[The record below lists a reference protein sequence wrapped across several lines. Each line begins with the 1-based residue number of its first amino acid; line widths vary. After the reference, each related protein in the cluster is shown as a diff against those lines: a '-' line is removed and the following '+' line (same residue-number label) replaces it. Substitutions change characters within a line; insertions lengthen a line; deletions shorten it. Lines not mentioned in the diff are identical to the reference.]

1 MTPISSL
8 LGMSGPIPPFT
19 ASSGGGGGGGG
30 GGGSA
35 QIDFQ
40 YYMHGNS
47 IGYWNMYWD
56 NGGTLSG
63 PLTFTGNGVTGL
75 TSLSG
80 EKQTSANQAWRNAT
94 ADLSSYVGQTGR
106 VVWLYITQYTNWR
119 GDIAFDT
126 FQITNSS
133 GTTTDIFPTSSST
146 AFKGQS
152 VGRTYS
158 SLANCVSDWDNGNI
172 TLNTINTTVYSNG
185 PWNFRTGTTPS
196 SGSNWYRTG
205 PNSGSSSNTSSTYY
219 IMCET
224 SNNSGSNMY
233 SSNRYAFFTTT
244 STFAL

>member
-1 MTPISSL
+1 MSPFLSV
-8 LGMSGPIPPFT
+8 LGTGPIPLAAREGPS
-19 ASSGGGGGGGG
+19 SSG
-30 GGGSA
+30 SS
-35 QIDFQ
+35 QMSFQ
-40 YYMHGNS
+40 YYMHGTY

-80 EKQTSANQAWRNAT
+80 EKQTAANQAWRDAT
-94 ADLSSYVGQTGR
+94 VDLSSYVGQTGR
-106 VVWLYITQYTNWR
+106 VVWLYIRTTNSSSNWQA
-119 GDIAFDT
+119 DIAFDT

-158 SLANCVSDWDNGNI
+158 SLANCVSDWNNGNI
-172 TLNTINTTVYSNG
+172 TLNTMTTTVYSNG
-185 PWNFRTGTTPS
+185 PWNLRTGTTPS
-196 SGSNWYRTG
+196 ASGNYYRTG
-205 PNSGSSSNTSSTYY
+205 PSGGSSSNTSSTYY

-224 SNNSGSNMY
+224 SSNNSSNMY
-233 SSNRYAFFTTT
+233 IYNRYAFFTTT

>member
-1 MTPISSL
+1 MSPFLSV
-8 LGMSGPIPPFT
+8 LGTGPIPLAAREGPS
-19 ASSGGGGGGGG
+19 SSG
-30 GGGSA
+30 SS
-35 QIDFQ
+35 QMSFQ
-40 YYMHGNS
+40 YYMHGTY

-80 EKQTSANQAWRNAT
+80 EKQTRADQAWRDAT
-94 ADLSSYVGQTGR
+94 VDLSSYVGQTGR
-106 VVWLYITQYTNWR
+106 VVWLYIRTTNSSSNWQA
-119 GDIAFDT
+119 DIAFDT

-158 SLANCVSDWDNGNI
+158 SLANCVSDWNNGNI
-172 TLNTINTTVYSNG
+172 TLNTMTTTVYSNG
-185 PWNFRTGTTPS
+185 PWNLRTGLPPS
-196 SGSNWYRTG
+196 AGSNWYRTG

-224 SNNSGSNMY
+224 SNNSSSNMY
-233 SSNRYAFFTTT
+233 QQWRYAFFTTT
-244 STFAL
+244 SSFAL

>member
-1 MTPISSL
+1 MSPFLSV
-8 LGMSGPIPPFT
+8 LGTGPIPLAAREGPS
-19 ASSGGGGGGGG
+19 SSG
-30 GGGSA
+30 SS
-35 QIDFQ
+35 QMSFQ
-40 YYMHGNS
+40 YYMHGTY

-80 EKQTSANQAWRNAT
+80 EKQTRADQAWRDAT
-94 ADLSSYVGQTGR
+94 VDLSSYVGQTGR
-106 VVWLYITQYTNWR
+106 VVWLYIRNTNHSNNWLA
-119 GDIAFDT
+119 DIAFDT

-196 SGSNWYRTG
+196 ASGNYYRTG
-205 PNSGSSSNTSSTYY
+205 PSGGSSSNTSSTYY

-224 SNNSGSNMY
+224 SSNNSSNMY
-233 SSNRYAFFTTT
+233 IYNRYAFFTTT
-244 STFAL
+244 STFTL

>member
-1 MTPISSL
+1 MSPFLSV
-8 LGMSGPIPPFT
+8 LGTGPIPLAAREGPS
-19 ASSGGGGGGGG
+19 SSG
-30 GGGSA
+30 SS
-35 QIDFQ
+35 QMSFQ
-40 YYMHGNS
+40 YYMHGTY

-80 EKQTSANQAWRNAT
+80 EQQNYAGRAWRDAT

-106 VVWLYITQYTNWR
+106 VVWLYITQYTNWQ

-196 SGSNWYRTG
+196 ASGNYYRTG
-205 PNSGSSSNTSSTYY
+205 PSGGSSSNTSSTYY

-233 SSNRYAFFTTT
+233 SSGRYAFFTTT

>member
-30 GGGSA
+30 GSA
-35 QIDFQ
+35 QMDFQ
-40 YYMHGNS
+40 YFMHGNS

-63 PLTFTGNGVTGL
+63 PLTFTANGVTGL

-80 EKQTSANQAWRNAT
+80 EQQNYAGRAWRDAT

-106 VVWLYITQYTNWR
+106 VVWLYITQYTNWQ

-133 GTTTDIFPTSSST
+133 GTTTDIFPTETST

-196 SGSNWYRTG
+196 ASGNYYRTG
-205 PNSGSSSNTSSTYY
+205 PSGGSSSNTSSTYY

-233 SSNRYAFFTTT
+233 SSGRYAFFTTT

>member
-1 MTPISSL
+1 MSPFLSV
-8 LGMSGPIPPFT
+8 LGTGPIPLAAREGPS
-19 ASSGGGGGGGG
+19 SSG
-30 GGGSA
+30 SS
-35 QIDFQ
+35 QMSFQ
-40 YYMHGNS
+40 YYMHGTY

-80 EKQTSANQAWRNAT
+80 EKQTAANQAWRDAT
-94 ADLSSYVGQTGR
+94 VDLSSYVGQTGR
-106 VVWLYITQYTNWR
+106 VVWLYIRTTNSSSNWQA
-119 GDIAFDT
+119 DIAFDT

-172 TLNTINTTVYSNG
+172 TLNTMSTTVYSNG
-185 PWNFRTGTTPS
+185 PWNLRTGLPPS
-196 SGSNWYRTG
+196 AGSNWYRTG

-224 SNNSGSNMY
+224 SSNNSSNMY
-233 SSNRYAFFTTT
+233 IYNRYAFFTTT
-244 STFAL
+244 STFTL